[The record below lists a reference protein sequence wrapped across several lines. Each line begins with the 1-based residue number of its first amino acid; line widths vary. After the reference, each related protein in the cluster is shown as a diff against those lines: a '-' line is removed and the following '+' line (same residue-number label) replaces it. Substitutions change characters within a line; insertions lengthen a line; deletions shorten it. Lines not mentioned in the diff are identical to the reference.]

1 MEGYVMD
8 DRFVDRL
15 AWNGSKKTEDVQDG
29 SIYILNVTFNDTG
42 TYRCFFD
49 RTLVFPNYEFRTN
62 ATKFIILTVVGNG
75 MSIKREWNFY
85 EKKQMQTGFEI
96 N

>member
-1 MEGYVMD
+1 MD

-15 AWNGSKKTEDVQDG
+15 AWNGSKKTDDVQDG

-49 RTLVFPNYEFRTN
+49 RTLVFPNYEYRTN
-62 ATKFIILTVVGNG
+62 ATKFITLTVVGKG

-85 EKKQMQTGFEI
+85 EKKPMQAGFEI